1 MKSSSKVLIALG
13 LALGLALLLGAAP
26 PAAEKKAVVGA
37 AKPVGPYSPG
47 VDIGNLVFVAGQ
59 IGLDP
64 GTGKLVEG
72 GIDAQTTQVMK
83 NAEAVLK
90 NAGLGF
96 KDVVRTTV
104 FLADIKDF
112 QAMNKIYAGYFP
124 EGTIPPARST
134 VAVAALAALVGFC
147 WFGVSPLAA
156 AGLVVLEGALA
167 LCLRRRIL
175 PVIDPVRYG
184 TVELFAVVAVF
195 RRLERE
201 RFTTPYLARLGAALD
216 VDGTPASDALARLA
230 SLV

>member
-26 PAAEKKAVVGA
+26 PASEKKAVVGA

-47 VDIGNLVFVAGQ
+47 VDIGSLVFVAGQ
-59 IGLDP
+59 IGLEP
-64 GTGKLVEG
+64 ATGKLVEG

-134 VAVAALAALVGFC
+134 VAVAALAAG
-147 WFGVSPLAA
+147 
-156 AGLVVLEGALA
+156 
-167 LCLRRRIL
+167 
-175 PVIDPVRYG
+175 
-184 TVELFAVVAVF
+184 AVVEIDFIA
-195 RRLERE
+195 
-201 RFTTPYLARLGAALD
+201 AR
-216 VDGTPASDALARLA
+216 
-230 SLV
+230 